1 MKLPLFIAK
10 RYFLSR
16 KKKTFINVIS
26 LISMIVVGLSTM
38 ALVIVLSVFNGL
50 EGLLRNLYGTFD
62 ADITILPAEGKSFE
76 LTGDFRSQLDEIP
89 GVEYIAEVIEDNV
102 LVAYRGS
109 QRIVR
114 LKGVSEDFQKQGRF
128 ESAITYGDM
137 KLREENV
144 GFAIVG
150 RGIQYDLNMSLTDD
164 FHPLVINY
172 PRDIG
177 PGQVNVEKMF
187 SQKVILP
194 GGVFAVERSLDNNYI
209 FVPLQ
214 FSQELLDYG
223 NRRTALELSIMPNVS
238 LAEVK
243 STLEKHLG
251 PSFIVKKNDELHSS
265 LYRIL
270 KWEKIFVFLTFGLII
285 AIGSVNIYFSLSMLV
300 IDKKKD
306 LAVLKALGAPAD
318 LLRKTF
324 MTEGSLIAFSGA
336 SIGLLLG
343 LLIAGVQQEFGLV
356 GMGVPGAISDA
367 YPVKIEWLDVVLTAF
382 VVVFITILSSL
393 QPARKA
399 AKSLDLNLLQ

>member
-1 MKLPLFIAK
+1 M
-10 RYFLSR
+10 S
-16 KKKTFINVIS
+16 
-26 LISMIVVGLSTM
+26 VVGLSTM

-76 LTGDFRSQLDEIP
+76 LTGDFRSQLETIP

-128 ESAITYGDM
+128 ESAITYGEM

-144 GFAIVG
+144 GYAIVG
-150 RGIQYDLNMSLTDD
+150 RGIQFDLNMSLTDD

-194 GGVFAVERSLDNNYI
+194 GGVFAVERSLDNNFI

-223 NRRTALELSIMPNVS
+223 NRRTALELSIMPNAS
-238 LAEVK
+238 LAEAK

-324 MTEGSLIAFSGA
+324 MAEGSLIAFSGA
-336 SIGLLLG
+336 FIGLLVG
-343 LLIAGVQQEFGLV
+343 LLIAGAQQEFGLV
-356 GMGVPGAISDA
+356 SMGVPGAISDA
-367 YPVKIEWLDVVLTAF
+367 YPVKIEWLDVVLTAL
-382 VVVFITILSSL
+382 VVVMITVLSSL

>member
-26 LISMIVVGLSTM
+26 LISMSVVGLSTM

-76 LTGDFRSQLDEIP
+76 ISEDFRSRLERIQ

-128 ESAITYGDM
+128 ESAITYGEM

-144 GFAIVG
+144 GYAIVG
-150 RGIQYDLNMSLTDD
+150 RGIQFDLNMSLTDD

-223 NRRTALELSIMPNVS
+223 NRRTAIELSIAPNIS
-238 LAEVK
+238 LTEAK
-243 STLEKHLG
+243 YALEKELG
-251 PSFIVKKNDELHSS
+251 ASFIVKKNDELHSS

-324 MTEGSLIAFSGA
+324 MAEGSLIAFSGA
-336 SIGLLLG
+336 VIGLLLG
-343 LLIAGVQQEFGLV
+343 LLIAGAQQEFGLV
-356 GMGVPGAISDA
+356 SMGVPGAISDA
-367 YPVKIEWLDVVLTAF
+367 YPVKIEWLDVVLTAL
-382 VVVFITILSSL
+382 VVVVITVLSSL

>member
-26 LISMIVVGLSTM
+26 LISMSVVGLSTM

-76 LTGDFRSQLDEIP
+76 LTGDFRSQLETIP

-128 ESAITYGDM
+128 ESAITYGEM

-144 GFAIVG
+144 GYAIVG
-150 RGIQYDLNMSLTDD
+150 RGIQFDLNMSLTDD

-194 GGVFAVERSLDNNYI
+194 GGVFAVERSLDNNFI

-223 NRRTALELSIMPNVS
+223 NRRTALELSIMPNAS
-238 LAEVK
+238 LAEAK

-324 MTEGSLIAFSGA
+324 MAEGSLIAFSGA
-336 SIGLLLG
+336 FIGLLVG
-343 LLIAGVQQEFGLV
+343 LLIAGAQQEFGLV
-356 GMGVPGAISDA
+356 SMGVPGAISDA
-367 YPVKIEWLDVVLTAF
+367 YPVKIEWLDVVLTAL
-382 VVVFITILSSL
+382 VVVMITVLSSL

>member
-62 ADITILPAEGKSFE
+62 ADITILPVEGKSFE
-76 LTGDFRSQLDEIP
+76 LTGDFRSQLEAIP

-223 NRRTALELSIMPNVS
+223 NRRTALELSITPNVS
-238 LAEVK
+238 LAEAK

-336 SIGLLLG
+336 FIGLLLG

>member
-1 MKLPLFIAK
+1 MKLSLFIAK

-76 LTGDFRSQLDEIP
+76 LTGDFRSQLDVIP

-150 RGIQYDLNMSLTDD
+150 RGIQYDLNMSMTDD

-223 NRRTALELSIMPNVS
+223 NRRTALELSITPNIS
-238 LAEVK
+238 LAEAK

-336 SIGLLLG
+336 FIGLLSG